1 MKKNTIL
8 IVDDH
13 QLLRQTLSSILNNN
27 LGYMVTGECDSAEKA
42 IQLATSLQP
51 DIIILD
57 INLPGMS
64 GIEAVS
70 QILKASPA
78 SNILGVSM
86 HSRPAYVRRMIKDG
100 ATGYVCKNSSSAE
113 MLHALKVISD
123 GKKYI
128 CQEIKETLA
137 KQIISNE
144 KEYHLDALSARE
156 LEVIRYIKKGFS
168 SKEIAGK
175 LFISVKTVEVHRY
188 NILRKLKL
196 KNAAS
201 LVNFINVNQ
210 VDNID

>member
-1 MKKNTIL
+1 MKNTIL

-13 QLLRQTLSSILNNN
+13 QLLRETWSSILNNH
-27 LGYMVTGECDSAEKA
+27 LGYKVTGECDSAEKA
-42 IQLATSLQP
+42 IQLAASLQP

-64 GIEAVS
+64 GIDAVP

-78 SNILGVSM
+78 SKILGLSM
-86 HSRPAYVRRMIKDG
+86 HSQPAYARRMIKDG
-100 ATGYVCKNSSSAE
+100 AMGYVCKNSSSTE
-113 MLHALKVISD
+113 MFHALQVISD

-128 CQEIKETLA
+128 CQEIKESLA

-144 KEYHLDALSARE
+144 KEHHLEVLSARE

-168 SKEIAGK
+168 SKEIATK

-196 KNAAS
+196 KNTAA

-210 VDNID
+210 LDNID

>member
-27 LGYMVTGECDSAEKA
+27 LGYMVTGECDSAQKA
-42 IQLATSLQP
+42 IELAASLQP

-57 INLPGMS
+57 INLPGIS
-64 GIEAVS
+64 GIDAVS

-86 HSRPAYVRRMIKDG
+86 HSRPAYARRMIKDG
-100 ATGYVCKNSSSAE
+100 AMGYVCKNSSSAE
-113 MLHALKVISD
+113 MFHALKVISD

-144 KEYHLDALSARE
+144 KEHHLDALSARE

-168 SKEIAGK
+168 SKEIAGN